1 METTKIADI
10 GTASVQLLDD
20 ESGTVLTT
28 APLYRCADR
37 LMGNITFPLASVKYR
52 AVGNDVNGRP
62 FIASL
67 SKSAT
72 FVPGDKEKFRI
83 VIEGENLM
91 RVEYDQIITLVV
103 TVHNLHD
110 LNDAHYTF
118 TAESVTGFRQAF
130 RPTSLIVPPRENGS
144 VNMIILQETVEPGTS
159 HTFTATVSDGCIS
172 YSASKTVSIQLPVR
186 VINNQRN
193 KMLEI

>member
-72 FVPGDKEKFRI
+72 FVPKKFRI
-83 VIEGENLM
+83 VIEGENTIE
-91 RVEYDQIITLVV
+91 VEHDQIILLVV

-130 RPTSLIVPPRENGS
+130 RPTSLVVPPRENGS

-186 VINNQRN
+186 VIIYQHNNQQYL
-193 KMLEI
+193 K

>member
-1 METTKIADI
+1 MEITKIADI
-10 GTASVQLLDD
+10 DTVSVQLLDD

-37 LMGNITFPLASVKYR
+37 LMGNITFSFATVKYR
-52 AVGNDVNGRP
+52 AVGNDVNGWP

-67 SKSAT
+67 SKFAT
-72 FVPGDKEKFRI
+72 FVPKRVRI
-83 VIEGENLM
+83 VIEGENTIE
-91 RVEYDQIITLVV
+91 VEHDQIILLVV
-103 TVHNLHD
+103 TVRNLHD

-186 VINNQRN
+186 VIIYQHNNQQCL
-193 KMLEI
+193 K

>member
-10 GTASVQLLDD
+10 RTASVQLLDD

-28 APLYRCADR
+28 VPLYRCADR
-37 LMGNITFPLASVKYR
+37 LIPLASVKYR

-72 FVPGDKEKFRI
+72 FVPKKFRI
-83 VIEGENLM
+83 VIEGKNTIE
-91 RVEYDQIITLVV
+91 VEHDQIMLLVV
-103 TVHNLHD
+103 TVHILHD

-118 TAESVTGFRQAF
+118 TAESVTGF
-130 RPTSLIVPPRENGS
+130 
-144 VNMIILQETVEPGTS
+144 
-159 HTFTATVSDGCIS
+159 
-172 YSASKTVSIQLPVR
+172 
-186 VINNQRN
+186 
-193 KMLEI
+193 